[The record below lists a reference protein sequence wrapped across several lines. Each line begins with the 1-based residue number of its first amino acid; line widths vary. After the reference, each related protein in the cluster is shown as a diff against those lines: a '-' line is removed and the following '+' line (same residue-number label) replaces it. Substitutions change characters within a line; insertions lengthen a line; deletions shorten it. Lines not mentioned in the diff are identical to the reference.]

1 MTALHSCV
9 GSRRGPADGRAVFRY
24 SLVDVPL
31 YCEIY
36 WEREEPRTWDEPG
49 QAAQATLESAECGG
63 VEIYELLSEGQRAE
77 IESAF
82 LSQES

>member
-9 GSRRGPADGRAVFRY
+9 GSRRGPADGREAFRY
-24 SLVDVPL
+24 SLADVPL
-31 YCEIY
+31 VCDIY

-49 QAAQATLESAECGG
+49 YPAQATLESADCCG
-63 VEIYELLSEGQRAE
+63 VNIYELLSDDQRAE

>member
-24 SLVDVPL
+24 VLSGVPL
-31 YCEIY
+31 YCDIY
-36 WEREEPRTWDEPG
+36 WEREEPRTRDEPG
-49 QAAQATLESAECGG
+49 QAAQATLESADCCG
-63 VEIYELLSEGQRAE
+63 VNIYELLSDDQRAE